1 MVVAASKQAVEAT
14 GLPKGSSSS
23 NSAPAT
29 PMFTYHTLAHPL
41 QDASNLPSGHVNS
54 GASVPQQAPSE
65 FAPVQGHWQQGQ
77 SSGSCPEQGHW
88 QQGQPSRSSSD
99 CFSMD
104 PAQLEA
110 DIAALTSAIAEEAA
124 GLDGVSEGVL
134 DYHEH
139 SAAGGAA
146 HTPSSRPS
154 TQLDSHA
161 ENEGSCLGA
170 YGTASKG
177 AEAQYPQQ
185 YLPQSPQ
192 RSPRQSLLQ
201 QPPGLTQPQVYRH
214 TGQRV
219 EVPVAA
225 LSKGAHRTADRHR
238 LDHQEVQEQPSILED
253 R

>member
-1 MVVAASKQAVEAT
+1 MAASKQAAEAT
-14 GLPKGSSSS
+14 GLPKGRSSN

-41 QDASNLPSGHVNS
+41 QDASNLPSGHVKS
-54 GASVPQQAPSE
+54 GPSVPQQPPRE

-77 SSGSCPEQGHW
+77 PSASCPKQGHW

-124 GLDGVSEGVL
+124 GLDGASDGV
-134 DYHEH
+134 DYYEH
-139 SAAGGAA
+139 SSARGAA

-154 TQLDSHA
+154 TQLDCHD
-161 ENEGSCLGA
+161 EKEGSCLGA
-170 YGTASKG
+170 SGTALKG
-177 AEAQYPQQ
+177 SEAHHPQQ
-185 YLPQSPQ
+185 YLLQSPQ

-201 QPPGLTQPQVYRH
+201 QPPELTQPQVYRH
-214 TGQRV
+214 TEQRV

-225 LSKGAHRTADRHR
+225 FSQGAHRTADRHR
-238 LDHQEVQEQPSILED
+238 LDHQEVREQHSILED